1 MNIFLEALNKPADA
15 FKRGNR
21 KVSWILVA
29 LTIGVVTIFDPL
41 LQTFVN
47 GTGVAKP
54 IDVLQIVWLSAAGI
68 GTYLLICT
76 LFWIIGKI
84 FGSHTNLKTYI
95 RTWGISYFPTLLCA
109 IIVAV
114 TENYFFLFWNSVF
127 WAMFFNVV
135 FVGILIWKTTLYILF
150 FKEVAQL
157 NRGKLI
163 GSIILGILAIIILAW
178 INAFIGL
185 KTPIL

>member
-1 MNIFLEALNKPADA
+1 MNLLLEALNKPADA
-15 FKRGNR
+15 YKRGNGN
-21 KVSWILVA
+21 VSWLLVA
-29 LTIGVVTIFDPL
+29 LTIGMDTILNPV
-41 LQTFVN
+41 LQYFVN

-54 IDVLQIVWLSAAGI
+54 IDGLQIIGLSVAGI
-68 GTYLLICT
+68 GTYILICT
-76 LFWIIGKI
+76 AFWLIGKI
-84 FGSHTNLKTYI
+84 FGSPTQLQTYI

-114 TENYFFLFWNSVF
+114 AESFFFLFWNSIV

-135 FVGILIWKTTLYILF
+135 FVGILIWKTTLYVLF

-157 NRGKLI
+157 KRGKLI
-163 GSIILGILAIIILAW
+163 GAILLGILAIIILAW

-185 KTPIL
+185 ITPIL

>member
-1 MNIFLEALNKPADA
+1 MNLFLEALNKPADA

-54 IDVLQIVWLSAAGI
+54 IDGLQIVWLSAAGI

-76 LFWIIGKI
+76 IFWIIGKI
-84 FGSHTNLKTYI
+84 FGSLTTLQTYI

-114 TENYFFLFWNSVF
+114 TENYFFLF
-127 WAMFFNVV
+127 
-135 FVGILIWKTTLYILF
+135 
-150 FKEVAQL
+150 
-157 NRGKLI
+157 
-163 GSIILGILAIIILAW
+163 
-178 INAFIGL
+178 
-185 KTPIL
+185 